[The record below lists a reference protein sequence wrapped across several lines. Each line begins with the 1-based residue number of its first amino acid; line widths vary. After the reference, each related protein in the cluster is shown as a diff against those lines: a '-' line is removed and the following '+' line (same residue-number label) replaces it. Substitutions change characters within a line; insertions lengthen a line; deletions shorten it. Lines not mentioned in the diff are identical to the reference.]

1 MNSTVAVLATGLL
14 SLTAGAL
21 GGYFFAKHQLTEKFE
36 EDLSAESAELRNKY
50 YDIGVERE
58 TDVKDRLNDIKE
70 AQEYLDDLTTYIQKK
85 YDIDDVYE
93 EIRKDKAGSDQPEKV
108 EKFAQYRNYTEYH
121 KLTDSYSEPVAGS
134 KESEAVVEDGEDD
147 IQDEPVKEEEVNEVD
162 FEYPEDQYQK
172 APYFIPQDAFMANE
186 FDYEQTTMEYFLEDN
201 ILLDEQDHVFDEPE
215 FIFGNLLKGLTKDS
229 DTLYFVRNN
238 GIEMEIELHVNMTSL
253 RDVDAR
259 IKRGG

>member
-36 EDLSAESAELRNKY
+36 EDLSAKSAELRNKY
-50 YDIGVERE
+50 YDIGVDRE

-70 AQEYLDDLTTYIQKK
+70 SQEYLNDLTTYIQNK

-93 EIRKDKAGSDQPEKV
+93 EIRKDESKKPEKV
-108 EKFAQYRNYTEYH
+108 EQFVQYKNYVEYH
-121 KLTDSYSEPVAGS
+121 KLAGSYSGSVAGS
-134 KESEAVVEDGEDD
+134 KESEAVEEDGNND
-147 IQDEPVKEEEVNEVD
+147 IQEEPVKEEEVNEVD

-186 FDYEQTTMEYFLEDN
+186 F
-201 ILLDEQDHVFDEPE
+201 
-215 FIFGNLLKGLTKDS
+215 
-229 DTLYFVRNN
+229 
-238 GIEMEIELHVNMTSL
+238 
-253 RDVDAR
+253 
-259 IKRGG
+259 

>member
-36 EDLSAESAELRNKY
+36 EDLSAKSAELRNKY
-50 YDIGVERE
+50 YDIGVDRE
-58 TDVKDRLNDIKE
+58 TDVKDRLNDVKE
-70 AQEYLDDLTTYIQKK
+70 SQEYLNDLTTYIQNK
-85 YDIDDVYE
+85 YGIDDVYE
-93 EIRKDKAGSDQPEKV
+93 EIRKDESKKPEKV
-108 EKFAQYRNYTEYH
+108 EQFVQYKNYVEYH
-121 KLTDSYSEPVAGS
+121 KLAGSYSGSVADS
-134 KESEAVVEDGEDD
+134 EESEAVVEDGEDD

>member
-14 SLTAGAL
+14 SLTAGSL
-21 GGYFFAKHQLTEKFE
+21 GGYFFAKHRLTEKFE
-36 EDLSAESAELRNKY
+36 EDLSVKSSELRDKY

-93 EIRKDKAGSDQPEKV
+93 EIRKDKANSDEPEKV
-108 EKFAQYRNYTEYH
+108 EKFSKYFNYIEYH
-121 KLTDSYSEPVAGS
+121 KLAGSYSEPVADS
-134 KESEAVVEDGEDD
+134 QESEAVEEDGEDD
-147 IQDEPVKEEEVNEVD
+147 ISEELKDDEEVNEVD
-162 FEYPEDQYQK
+162 FDYPEDEHQIE
-172 APYFIPQDAFMANE
+172 PYFIPQDAFMANE
-186 FDYEQTTMEYFLEDN
+186 YDYEQTTMEYFLEDN
-201 ILLDEQDHVFDEPE
+201 ILLDEQDHVFDEQS
-215 FIFGNLLKGLTKDS
+215 FIFGNLLEGLTKDS

-238 GIEMEIELHVNMTSL
+238 KIEMEIELHVNMTSL